1 MEISAALL
9 FEGNIESLDFTLAG
23 ACSQHDTAAQ
33 RHLLWRSQ
41 CGQPAFDLRLVME
54 RNGKPLTDLTTDCNA
69 VSSMRVMAVTE
80 IIVRTSI
87 EFDAVYL
94 GSRALPRSGHSRRSH
109 YLAQGRGK
117 NLSKGRWKKSV
128 AAGVPEEIIM
138 RIAGW
143 KTSSVF
149 KRYAIVDK
157 SDIRTALQQLEQT
170 RQKQADTLHA
180 VCQ

>member
-9 FEGNIESLDFTLAG
+9 FEGNIESLDFALAG

-41 CGQPAFDLRLVME
+41 CCQPAFDLRLVME
-54 RNGKPLTDLTTDCNA
+54 RNGKPLADLTTDCNA
-69 VSSMRVMAVTE
+69 VSSMRVMAATE
-80 IIVRTSI
+80 IIVCTSI

-94 GSRALPRSGHSRRSH
+94 GSRALPRSGHSRRSL

-128 AAGVPEEIIM
+128 CGH
-138 RIAGW
+138 G
-143 KTSSVF
+143 
-149 KRYAIVDK
+149 
-157 SDIRTALQQLEQT
+157 SDNHGFVARPAWTRLQKEAYLHRHCPRRCGTQL
-170 RQKQADTLHA
+170 R
-180 VCQ
+180 